1 MCKTDITQHQLS
13 GCLYLCGKLEIG
25 CRVWSNWRKISFS
38 LSVFSQRYSCQ
49 HDIDLLEGW
58 RFILAGLDLESIQW
72 QFTVYLDC
80 LFVCSF
86 FLRLAR
92 FLSVVSFRLGR
103 AWSGVT
109 DLSPP
114 LAVCFNSSMICRKC
128 FFLFC
133 APAKKSLKVEVLKAR
148 WTNRPTDG

>member
-1 MCKTDITQHQLS
+1 MCVRQTLLS
-13 GCLYLCGKLEIG
+13 INFRGVCIPG

-80 LFVCSF
+80 LFVC
-86 FLRLAR
+86 
-92 FLSVVSFRLGR
+92 
-103 AWSGVT
+103 
-109 DLSPP
+109 
-114 LAVCFNSSMICRKC
+114 
-128 FFLFC
+128 
-133 APAKKSLKVEVLKAR
+133 
-148 WTNRPTDG
+148 